1 MSAPRLPAPR
11 EPAAAPARPAPEA
24 AEAPRSP
31 VLRMQ
36 RAVGNAA
43 TQRLLAPRAG
53 AAGRVQRWDSPE
65 HVRIGEEAGGPESG
79 LLTLAAHDADLP
91 QRRQPVERWPAQWRE
106 LYARGSPDQKRVLR
120 EGLRYG
126 EVVALTGDFYTGFAE
141 LNDALLREL
150 YDLVPLIREGAD
162 TEQQERATGG
172 RYLAL
177 AAENEAHFSNTAR
190 GRGNHDRWRDL
201 HLQAIAAA
209 RAGNANAAWTLNAM
223 ADHYLTDAFSGGHVR
238 TPRSQLMGSAP
249 GNIQSKILHDLDNTY
264 GVQVE
269 NDLGEMWVAYGDDM
283 MGRSG
288 DERSPNRDNLAIML
302 EAVRLSKQDVADALA
317 AGVGGPAPDR
327 DARFAAEELIPRAV
341 DPSRD
346 RWTGRVTRWQ
356 KTVSGSFPVPDDYT
370 AMRSKVIADEGPDV
384 VAGLVT
390 EDDRVR
396 AWIARHADALGRQP
410 LEQRARMGR
419 VLLSGV
425 VGAEDLRALRAL
437 VSASRTDRAALA
449 AELLPA
455 ARRVASPE
463 TKTRVLEMLGER
475 R

>member
-11 EPAAAPARPAPEA
+11 EPAAAAPSRPAPEA

-36 RAVGNAA
+36 RAAGNAA
-43 TQRLLAPRAG
+43 TQRLLGPRPG

-65 HVRIGEEAGGPESG
+65 HVRIGDWAGGPESG

-91 QRRQPVERWPAQWRE
+91 QRRQPVERWPAEWRR
-106 LYARGSPDQKRVLR
+106 LYEQGSPDQRRVLR

-126 EVVALTGDFYTGFAE
+126 EVVA
-141 LNDALLREL
+141 
-150 YDLVPLIREGAD
+150 
-162 TEQQERATGG
+162 
-172 RYLAL
+172 
-177 AAENEAHFSNTAR
+177 
-190 GRGNHDRWRDL
+190 
-201 HLQAIAAA
+201 
-209 RAGNANAAWTLNAM
+209 
-223 ADHYLTDAFSGGHVR
+223 LTDAFSGGHVR

-249 GNIQSKILHDLDNTY
+249 GNIRSKILHDLDNTH

-283 MGRSG
+283 MG
-288 DERSPNRDNLAIML
+288 ERGEDRNPNRDNLAIML

-317 AGVGGPAPDR
+317 AGGTGPAPDG

-356 KTVSGSFPVPDDYT
+356 KTVSGSFPIPDDYT

-410 LEQRARMGR
+410 LEERARMGR
-419 VLLSGV
+419 VLLTGL
-425 VGAEDLRALRAL
+425 VGDEDVRAVGAL
-437 VSASRTDRAALA
+437 VSASRADRAALA
-449 AELLPA
+449 AKLLPV